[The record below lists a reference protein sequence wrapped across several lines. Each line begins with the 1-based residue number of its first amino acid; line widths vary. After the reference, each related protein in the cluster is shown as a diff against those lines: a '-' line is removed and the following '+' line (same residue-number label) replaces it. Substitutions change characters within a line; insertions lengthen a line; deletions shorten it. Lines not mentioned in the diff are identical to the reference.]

1 MVDHFGNVLRSLHKS
16 SGVSQYKIAKDI
28 GMASSNYN
36 AMLNRKDMKCST
48 FFGVCEAMGYKAE
61 DICQYLR

>member
-1 MVDHFGNVLRSLHKS
+1 VVDHFGNVLRRLHES

-36 AMLNRKDMKCST
+36 AMLNRKDMKLFVMRWALNRRMYAS
-48 FFGVCEAMGYKAE
+48 
-61 DICQYLR
+61 ICGS